1 MAAHPHRES
10 PVDQAIRE
18 AAERGAFDNLPGAG
32 KPLPEHTG
40 GDDFLRRYAAAE
52 ESGSSFLPL
61 SLQLR
66 KEAHDL
72 PARLARERNEQK
84 VRALIDDLNQRIADE
99 IRVPTSAPPLVM
111 RQLDADELVA
121 DWQAE
126 RDRRAAEQQAAL
138 AAGRPEPAPRRRWWQ
153 RRSR

>member
-1 MAAHPHRES
+1 M
-10 PVDQAIRE
+10 DQAIRE

-32 KPLPEHTG
+32 KPLPRDTG
-40 GDDFLRRYAAAE
+40 GDDFFRRYAAAE

-72 PARLARERNEQK
+72 PGRLARERNEAK
-84 VRALIDDLNQRIADE
+84 VRALIADLNQRIAAE
-99 IRVPTSAPPLVM
+99 IRVPTSTPPLVM
-111 RQLDADELVA
+111 RQLDAEELVA
-121 DWQAE
+121 DWRAE
-126 RDRRAAEQQAAL
+126 RERRAAEQQAAL
-138 AAGRPEPAPRRRWWQ
+138 AAGRPDPAPQRRRWWR